1 MVKSLLL
8 NPAMANPQLVDES
21 DKRDIEHI
29 SMRGETRDAPQQMK
43 SSMDKV
49 PVFTALVKYRRIS
62 LWAMLA
68 AFSASLD
75 GYRK

>member
-1 MVKSLLL
+1 
-8 NPAMANPQLVDES
+8 MAQTNLTDDQKV
-21 DKRDIEHI
+21 DIEHVGDVQHSTTI
-29 SMRGETRDAPQQMK
+29 QMK

-49 PVFTALVKYRRIS
+49 PVFEALVKYKRVA

-75 GYRK
+75 GYRKLP